1 MHSNDLVGSLGSR
14 RDASNGNRRGVR
26 SQNGFGRTQFVE
38 LGKKL
43 EFDVHVL
50 GGSLYDQG
58 GTGHGRCQ
66 LGVGA
71 DAGHGCSSFFGGQ

>member
-1 MHSNDLVGSLGSR
+1 MHSNDLVGSLGRR
-14 RDASNGNRRGVR
+14 RDATNCNGRGVGG
-26 SQNGFGRTQFVE
+26 QNGFRRTQFVE
-38 LGKKL
+38 LGKQL

-71 DAGHGCSSFFGGQ
+71 DAGHCCSSIFGGQ